1 MHAPRAFCTVGTGV
15 ESSVRMSVRRYG
27 LACCIGTTAPCLDVV
42 MARMLCDGS
51 IHCRLRSTG
60 RAGCNA
66 SACRFEIRPAL
77 LALTVAHATAV
88 VPAPFDVVGFAIGG
102 RVVDPSVTLNPT
114 RSALLPVR
122 AAVVPSSCL
131 ERPLAPGLLS
141 GLASG
146 VSIIIT
152 VLRSLRLLCM
162 VPAYGHTVTADGL
175 RVRALQTSRSS

>member
-1 MHAPRAFCTVGTGV
+1 MRTPRTICTVGTGV

-51 IHCRLRSTG
+51 VHCRLRSTG

-122 AAVVPSSCL
+122 RRRAVSSAHSHRGYC
-131 ERPLAPGLLS
+131 PACPQALALS
-141 GLASG
+141 LYYYSG
-146 VSIIIT
+146 ATITTIT
-152 VLRSLRLLCM
+152 VHGPSD
-162 VPAYGHTVTADGL
+162 GHTVTADGL